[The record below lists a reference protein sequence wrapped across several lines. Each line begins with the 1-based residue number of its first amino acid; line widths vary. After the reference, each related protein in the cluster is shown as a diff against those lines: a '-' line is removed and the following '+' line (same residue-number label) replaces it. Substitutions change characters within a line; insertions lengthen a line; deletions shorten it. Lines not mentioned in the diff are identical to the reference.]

1 MSWSILRKL
10 LTLLLILA
18 PLYGACATYPD
29 WDDTVRN
36 RVEAILSREGPPSL
50 NMEVLIKRRIV
61 GEDI

>member
-1 MSWSILRKL
+1 MSWTILRKL

-18 PLYGACATYPD
+18 PLYGACATDPG

-50 NMEVLIKRRIV
+50 NMEVLIKSRIV